1 MKHIKLFEQIAS
13 ELPKVFS
20 TEEIKNMTQDEFFEL
35 MEMYYREPNPDQA
48 FTLLQVW
55 TKAHPGVENDMN
67 WFNRLGK
74 YTVFLDNASL
84 FDGGKGRFSKMDDL
98 KRELGLER
106 FDPKSINDLR
116 QEIARDEKK
125 LMLKKEKLAKIEKE
139 STDKS
144 NKFGF
149 PGIPGSY

>member
-1 MKHIKLFEQIAS
+1 MSAAEKS
-13 ELPKVFS
+13 
-20 TEEIKNMTQDEFFEL
+20 EFFEV

-55 TKAHPGVENDMN
+55 LEAHPEAKNNTN
-67 WFNRLGK
+67 WLNRLGK

-84 FDGGKGRFSKMDDL
+84 FDGGKGRSSKMYDL

-106 FDPKSINDLR
+106 FDPESINDLR
-116 QEIARDEKK
+116 QEIARDEEK

-139 STDKS
+139 STDKR

>member
-1 MKHIKLFEQIAS
+1 MKHIKLFEQVS
-13 ELPKVFS
+13 SVLPKAF
-20 TEEIKNMTQDEFFEL
+20 TTQEIKNMTQDEFFQV
-35 MEMYYREPNPDQA
+35 MEMYYREPNTDQA

-55 TKAHPGVENDMN
+55 AEAHPEAKNDYDWN
-67 WFNRLGK
+67 SKLGK
-74 YTVFLDNASL
+74 YVVFLDNASL
-84 FDGGKGRFSKMDDL
+84 FDGGKGRSSKMDDL

-106 FDPKSINDLR
+106 LDWQSIDDLR
-116 QEIARDEKK
+116 QEIARDEEK

-139 STDKS
+139 RTDKR